1 MTTTTEAKSAIRDG
15 VTLRYID
22 AGAGKPPLL
31 FVHGW
36 TCNRTNWR
44 DQIPHFAKNHRVVA
58 VDLRGHG
65 ESDKPDQDYNI
76 EGFVGDVAWLIGE
89 LKLSQPVVIGHSM
102 GGVIAMNL
110 VRRHPALTRAIV
122 MVDSPI
128 TPLPEST
135 RALVEPLFAG
145 LRSPAYAGVAEGF
158 DRMSFFN
165 ASSPPE
171 LVDEL
176 VSGMS
181 SAPQRLMHTAL
192 VDTVEP
198 ENQQP
203 GAIPVPALFIRAG
216 TAYATE
222 DEIRSRYPGLG
233 VITVPAAHFVQ
244 LEQPAATNSIIA
256 DFLDNLE

>member
-1 MTTTTEAKSAIRDG
+1 MTDKLKSATRDG

-22 AGAGKPPLL
+22 TGDGEPPLL
-31 FVHGW
+31 FIHGW
-36 TCNRTNWR
+36 TCNRTHWR
-44 DQIPHFAKNHRVVA
+44 DQVPHFAKKHRVLA

-65 ESDKPDQDYNI
+65 ESDKPDQDYTI
-76 EGFVGDVAWLIGE
+76 DGFVDDMAWLIRE
-89 LKLSQPVVIGHSM
+89 LGLQRPVVIGHSM

-110 VRRHPALTRAIV
+110 ARKHPKLVSAIV

-128 TPLPEST
+128 TPLPEAT

-158 DRMSFFN
+158 ARTSFFN

-171 LVDEL
+171 LVNEL
-176 VSGMS
+176 VAGILT
-181 SAPQRLMHTAL
+181 APQRLMYTAL
-192 VDTVEP
+192 ADTVAP

-203 GAIPVPALFIRAG
+203 GAISVPALFIRAG
-216 TAYATE
+216 TAFATE
-222 DEIRSRYPGLG
+222 DEIRTRYPGLG

-244 LEQPAATNSIIA
+244 MEQPAATNSIIS
-256 DFLDNLE
+256 DFLDKLE

>member
-1 MTTTTEAKSAIRDG
+1 MTEQLKSATRDG
-15 VTLRYID
+15 VTLRYLE
-22 AGAGKPPLL
+22 AGSGDPPLL

-36 TCNRTNWR
+36 TCNHTHWR
-44 DQIPHFAKNHRVVA
+44 DQVSHFAKDHRVVA

-65 ESDKPDQDYNI
+65 QSDAPDQDYAI
-76 EGFVGDVAWLIGE
+76 EGFVDDVAWFIRE
-89 LKLSQPVVIGHSM
+89 LGLQKPVIIGHSM

-110 VRRHPALTRAIV
+110 ARRHPDLVRAIV

-128 TPLPEST
+128 TPLPEAT

-158 DRMSFFN
+158 ARMSFFN

-171 LVDEL
+171 LADEL

-181 SAPQRLMHTAL
+181 TAPQRLMYTAL
-192 VDTVEP
+192 ADTIAP

-203 GAIPVPALFIRAG
+203 GPIPVPSIFIRAE
-216 TAYATE
+216 TQFASE
-222 DEIRSRYPGLG
+222 DDLRSRFPGLG

-244 LEQPAATNSIIA
+244 LEQPAATNNIIA
-256 DFLDNLE
+256 DFLDKLE